1 MLFLFDDD
9 AVNFDPRQKIL
20 LCKVQIG
27 KKDTSQLISMPSV
40 LVDA

>member
-1 MLFLFDDD
+1 MLFLFDDG

-27 KKDTSQLISMPSV
+27 EKDTCQLISMKSI